1 MALLLASNNP
11 GKLREVRALFADV
24 EVVAPAALGLDL
36 DVEESGQTFA
46 ANAQLKARAY
56 AAASGQIALADDSGL
71 EVDALGG
78 APGIYSARYGG
89 PDLDDAGRCQLL
101 LAQLAP
107 YPEPAQRQ
115 ARFRCVLCA
124 VSPDGRQCR
133 AEGTCEGLIAP
144 ALAGTNG
151 FWLRSGLFCSR
162 LRQNYGPAR
171 PAGKKTAL
179 VTAPKRW
186 RPCARSS
193 PAPSQ
198 NSASEMWGPF
208 AQYVRPYR
216 SRILLGALCI
226 GLGQA
231 ATARIPMLVGD
242 AVDAVLASETAAE
255 QVETYVFYVLTYA
268 LGVAVCGY
276 AMRMFLGRTANRIE
290 YDIRIAYFAHLL
302 KLPLSYY
309 QQGRTGDLMA
319 RATNDLHSVHLFWI
333 YGVRG
338 IVDTALGLTF
348 TLACMCLL
356 DWKLALL
363 VLVPLPLFSV
373 VMIRIAAVIN
383 TRYKAI
389 QDYFGRISTFIQ
401 ENLSGIRVVK
411 AYTQEPAQNAAFDQL
426 NLAYLEKNRA
436 YIRTRANYRPLS
448 YVIAS
453 LCLGL
458 NLWLGGRAV
467 IDGELSLGAFV
478 AFNAYLTQLIRPIM
492 YIGWVIDRAQ
502 RALVSMQRINEILA
516 VEPEIQ
522 DRALPPANPRPIA
535 GHIAFRKLNFSYGEE
550 QVLHQIDLEIPQG
563 TTLGIIGR
571 VGSGKTTLARLMPR
585 LIQAGPGQLLID
597 GVPIEEWPLATLRDA
612 IGYVP
617 QNPFLFSN
625 TLSANLAY
633 GADSAAEAQ
642 IHSAA
647 EEAQLKKDID
657 QFDEGFD
664 TLIGERGVTLSGG
677 QKQRATLARAL
688 IRRPQILILDD
699 ALSAVDT
706 HTEEAILD
714 HLHALMQ
721 GRTTLI
727 IAHRISTLRH
737 ADRIAV
743 LEDGRIAEL
752 GTHAELVNSGG
763 FYAELYQH
771 QQLSAELETL

>member
-1 MALLLASNNP
+1 
-11 GKLREVRALFADV
+11 
-24 EVVAPAALGLDL
+24 
-36 DVEESGQTFA
+36 
-46 ANAQLKARAY
+46 
-56 AAASGQIALADDSGL
+56 
-71 EVDALGG
+71 
-78 APGIYSARYGG
+78 
-89 PDLDDAGRCQLL
+89 
-101 LAQLAP
+101 
-107 YPEPAQRQ
+107 
-115 ARFRCVLCA
+115 
-124 VSPDGRQCR
+124 
-133 AEGTCEGLIAP
+133 
-144 ALAGTNG
+144 
-151 FWLRSGLFCSR
+151 
-162 LRQNYGPAR
+162 
-171 PAGKKTAL
+171 
-179 VTAPKRW
+179 
-186 RPCARSS
+186 
-193 PAPSQ
+193 
-198 NSASEMWGPF
+198 
-208 AQYVRPYR
+208 
-216 SRILLGALCI
+216 
-226 GLGQA
+226 
-231 ATARIPMLVGD
+231 
-242 AVDAVLASETAAE
+242 
-255 QVETYVFYVLTYA
+255 
-268 LGVAVCGY
+268 
-276 AMRMFLGRTANRIE
+276 
-290 YDIRIAYFAHLL
+290 
-302 KLPLSYY
+302 
-309 QQGRTGDLMA
+309 
-319 RATNDLHSVHLFWI
+319 
-333 YGVRG
+333 
-338 IVDTALGLTF
+338 
-348 TLACMCLL
+348 
-356 DWKLALL
+356 
-363 VLVPLPLFSV
+363 
-373 VMIRIAAVIN
+373 
-383 TRYKAI
+383 
-389 QDYFGRISTFIQ
+389 

-436 YIRTRANYRPLS
+436 YILTRANYRPLS

-522 DRALPPANPRPIA
+522 DRALGLNSGVRRAQPSRRSLPPATPQPIA

-571 VGSGKTTLARLMPR
+571 VGSGKTTLARLVPR

-633 GADSAAEAQ
+633 GADAAEEAQ
-642 IHSAA
+642 IHAVA

-737 ADRIAV
+737 TDRVAV
-743 LEDGRIAEL
+743 LKDGRIAEL
-752 GTHAELVNSGG
+752 GTHADLVNSGG

>member
-1 MALLLASNNP
+1 M
-11 GKLREVRALFADV
+11 F
-24 EVVAPAALGLDL
+24 
-36 DVEESGQTFA
+36 
-46 ANAQLKARAY
+46 
-56 AAASGQIALADDSGL
+56 
-71 EVDALGG
+71 
-78 APGIYSARYGG
+78 
-89 PDLDDAGRCQLL
+89 
-101 LAQLAP
+101 
-107 YPEPAQRQ
+107 
-115 ARFRCVLCA
+115 
-124 VSPDGRQCR
+124 
-133 AEGTCEGLIAP
+133 
-144 ALAGTNG
+144 
-151 FWLRSGLFCSR
+151 
-162 LRQNYGPAR
+162 
-171 PAGKKTAL
+171 
-179 VTAPKRW
+179 
-186 RPCARSS
+186 
-193 PAPSQ
+193 
-198 NSASEMWGPF
+198 GPF
-208 AQYVRPYR
+208 SQYVRPYR
-216 SRILLGALCI
+216 GRILLGALCI

-231 ATARIPMLVGD
+231 ATARIPLLVGD
-242 AVDAVLASETAAE
+242 AVDAVSTPDAASETVA
-255 QVETYVFYVLTYA
+255 TYVFYILAYA
-268 LGVAVCGY
+268 LGVALCGY
-276 AMRMFLGRTANRIE
+276 AMRMFLGRAANRIE
-290 YDIRIAYFAHLL
+290 YNIRTAYFAHLL

-309 QQGRTGDLMA
+309 QQRRTGDLMA
-319 RATNDLHSVHLFWI
+319 RATNDLHSVHIFLV
-333 YGVRG
+333 YGIRG

-363 VLVPLPLFSV
+363 VLIPMPLFSI

-401 ENLSGIRVVK
+401 ENLSGIRVVR

-467 IDGELSLGAFV
+467 IDGELSFGAFV

-492 YIGWVIDRAQ
+492 YTGWVIDRAQ

-522 DRALPPANPRPIA
+522 DHALGLDDPPTRLKSPKSQVAEVSGQNLPPIA
-535 GHIAFRKLNFSYGEE
+535 GHIAFRQLSFSYGEE
-550 QVLHQIDLEIPQG
+550 QVLHQIELEIPQG

-571 VGSGKTTLARLMPR
+571 VGSGKTTLARLVPR
-585 LIQAGPGQLLID
+585 LIQASPGQLRID

-625 TLSANLAY
+625 TLHANLAY
-633 GADSAAEAQ
+633 GADAAEEAQ
-642 IHSAA
+642 IHAAA

-714 HLHALMQ
+714 HLHTIMQ

-727 IAHRISTLRH
+727 IAHRVSTLRH
-737 ADRIAV
+737 ADHIAV
-743 LEDGRIAEL
+743 LEDGRIAEQ
-752 GTHAELVNSGG
+752 GTHDELVRSGG

>member
-1 MALLLASNNP
+1 M
-11 GKLREVRALFADV
+11 F
-24 EVVAPAALGLDL
+24 
-36 DVEESGQTFA
+36 
-46 ANAQLKARAY
+46 
-56 AAASGQIALADDSGL
+56 
-71 EVDALGG
+71 
-78 APGIYSARYGG
+78 
-89 PDLDDAGRCQLL
+89 
-101 LAQLAP
+101 
-107 YPEPAQRQ
+107 
-115 ARFRCVLCA
+115 
-124 VSPDGRQCR
+124 
-133 AEGTCEGLIAP
+133 
-144 ALAGTNG
+144 
-151 FWLRSGLFCSR
+151 
-162 LRQNYGPAR
+162 
-171 PAGKKTAL
+171 
-179 VTAPKRW
+179 
-186 RPCARSS
+186 
-193 PAPSQ
+193 
-198 NSASEMWGPF
+198 GPF
-208 AQYVRPYR
+208 AQYVHPYR
-216 SRILLGALCI
+216 GRILLGALCI

-242 AVDAVLASETAAE
+242 AVDAISVPETASA
-255 QVETYVFYVLTYA
+255 QVETYVFYILAYA

-309 QQGRTGDLMA
+309 QQRRTGDLMA
-319 RATNDLHSVHLFWI
+319 RATNDLHSVHLFWV
-333 YGVRG
+333 YGIRG

-348 TLACMCLL
+348 TLACMCIL
-356 DWKLALL
+356 DWQLALL
-363 VLVPLPLFSV
+363 VLVPLPFFSI

-401 ENLSGIRVVK
+401 ENLSGIRVVR
-411 AYTQEPAQNAAFDQL
+411 AYTQEPAQNAAFDRL

-467 IDGELSLGAFV
+467 IDGDLSLGTFV

-492 YIGWVIDRAQ
+492 YAGWVIDRAQ
-502 RALVSMQRINEILA
+502 HALVSMQRINEILA

-522 DRALPPANPRPIA
+522 DHALPPASSRPIA

-550 QVLHQIDLEIPQG
+550 QVLHQIDLDIPQG

-571 VGSGKTTLARLMPR
+571 VGSGKTTLARLVPR
-585 LIQAGPGQLLID
+585 LVQAEPGQLLID

-625 TLSANLAY
+625 TLHANLAY
-633 GADSAAEAQ
+633 GVDSAAQAQ
-642 IHSAA
+642 IHAVA

-714 HLHALMQ
+714 HLRSLMQ

-737 ADRIAV
+737 ADHIAV
-743 LEDGRIAEL
+743 LEDGRIAEQ
-752 GTHAELVNSGG
+752 GTHDELIGRGG
-763 FYAELYQH
+763 FYAELYQR

>member
-1 MALLLASNNP
+1 M
-11 GKLREVRALFADV
+11 F
-24 EVVAPAALGLDL
+24 
-36 DVEESGQTFA
+36 
-46 ANAQLKARAY
+46 
-56 AAASGQIALADDSGL
+56 
-71 EVDALGG
+71 
-78 APGIYSARYGG
+78 
-89 PDLDDAGRCQLL
+89 
-101 LAQLAP
+101 
-107 YPEPAQRQ
+107 
-115 ARFRCVLCA
+115 
-124 VSPDGRQCR
+124 
-133 AEGTCEGLIAP
+133 
-144 ALAGTNG
+144 
-151 FWLRSGLFCSR
+151 
-162 LRQNYGPAR
+162 
-171 PAGKKTAL
+171 
-179 VTAPKRW
+179 
-186 RPCARSS
+186 
-193 PAPSQ
+193 
-198 NSASEMWGPF
+198 GPF
-208 AQYVRPYR
+208 SQYVRPYR
-216 SRILLGALCI
+216 GRILLGALCI

-231 ATARIPMLVGD
+231 ATARIPLLVGD
-242 AVDAVLASETAAE
+242 AVDAVSTPDAASE
-255 QVETYVFYVLTYA
+255 QVATYVFYILAYA
-268 LGVAVCGY
+268 LGVALCGY
-276 AMRMFLGRTANRIE
+276 AMRMLLGRAANRIE
-290 YDIRIAYFAHLL
+290 YNIRTAYFAHLL

-309 QQGRTGDLMA
+309 QQRRTGDLMA
-319 RATNDLHSVHLFWI
+319 RATNDLHSVHIFLV
-333 YGVRG
+333 YGIRG

-363 VLVPLPLFSV
+363 VLIPMPLFSI

-401 ENLSGIRVVK
+401 ENLSGIRVVR

-467 IDGELSLGAFV
+467 IDGELSFGAFV

-492 YIGWVIDRAQ
+492 YTGWVIDRAQ

-522 DRALPPANPRPIA
+522 DHALGLDDPPTRLKSPKSQVAEVSGQNLPPIA
-535 GHIAFRKLNFSYGEE
+535 GHIAFRQLSFSYGEE
-550 QVLHQIDLEIPQG
+550 QVLHQIELEIPQG

-571 VGSGKTTLARLMPR
+571 VGSGKTTLARLVPR
-585 LIQAGPGQLLID
+585 LIQASPGQLLID

-625 TLSANLAY
+625 TLSANLGY
-633 GADSAAEAQ
+633 GVDAAAEAQ
-642 IHSAA
+642 IHAAA

-714 HLHALMQ
+714 HLHTIMQ

-727 IAHRISTLRH
+727 IAHRVSTLRH
-737 ADRIAV
+737 ADHIAV

-752 GTHAELVNSGG
+752 GTHDDLVNSGG
-763 FYAELYQH
+763 FYAELHQH

>member
-1 MALLLASNNP
+1 
-11 GKLREVRALFADV
+11 
-24 EVVAPAALGLDL
+24 
-36 DVEESGQTFA
+36 
-46 ANAQLKARAY
+46 
-56 AAASGQIALADDSGL
+56 
-71 EVDALGG
+71 
-78 APGIYSARYGG
+78 
-89 PDLDDAGRCQLL
+89 
-101 LAQLAP
+101 
-107 YPEPAQRQ
+107 
-115 ARFRCVLCA
+115 
-124 VSPDGRQCR
+124 
-133 AEGTCEGLIAP
+133 
-144 ALAGTNG
+144 
-151 FWLRSGLFCSR
+151 
-162 LRQNYGPAR
+162 
-171 PAGKKTAL
+171 
-179 VTAPKRW
+179 
-186 RPCARSS
+186 
-193 PAPSQ
+193 
-198 NSASEMWGPF
+198 MWGPF

-216 SRILLGALCI
+216 GRILLGALCI

-231 ATARIPMLVGD
+231 ATARIPLLVGD
-242 AVDAVLASETAAE
+242 AVDAVTMPDTASGK
-255 QVETYVFYVLTYA
+255 VETYVFYILAYA

-276 AMRMFLGRTANRIE
+276 AMRMFLGRAANRIE

-309 QQGRTGDLMA
+309 QQRRTGDLMA
-319 RATNDLHSVHLFWI
+319 RATNDLHSVHIFWV
-333 YGVRG
+333 YGIRG

-363 VLVPLPLFSV
+363 VLVPMPLFSV

-401 ENLSGIRVVK
+401 ENLSGIRVVR
-411 AYTQEPAQNAAFDQL
+411 AYTQEPAQNAAFDRL
-426 NLAYLEKNRA
+426 NWAYLEKNRA

-467 IDGELSLGAFV
+467 IDGELSFGAFV

-492 YIGWVIDRAQ
+492 YAGWVIDRAQ

-522 DRALPPANPRPIA
+522 DHALPPANSRPIA
-535 GHIAFRKLNFSYGEE
+535 GHIAFRKLSFSYGGEP
-550 QVLHQIDLEIPQG
+550 VLHQIDLEIPQG

-571 VGSGKTTLARLMPR
+571 VGSGKTTLARLVPR
-585 LIQAGPGQLLID
+585 LIQAEPGQLLID
-597 GVPIEEWPLATLRDA
+597 GVPIEEWPLTTLRDA

-625 TLSANLAY
+625 TLNANLAY
-633 GADSAAEAQ
+633 GVDSAAQTQ
-642 IHSAA
+642 IHAVA

-657 QFDEGFD
+657 QFAEGFD

-714 HLHALMQ
+714 HLHSLMQ

-737 ADRIAV
+737 ADHIAV
-743 LEDGRIAEL
+743 FEDGRIAEQ
-752 GTHAELVNSGG
+752 GTHDELVSSGG
-763 FYAELYQH
+763 FYAELYQR

>member
-1 MALLLASNNP
+1 M
-11 GKLREVRALFADV
+11 F
-24 EVVAPAALGLDL
+24 
-36 DVEESGQTFA
+36 
-46 ANAQLKARAY
+46 
-56 AAASGQIALADDSGL
+56 
-71 EVDALGG
+71 
-78 APGIYSARYGG
+78 
-89 PDLDDAGRCQLL
+89 
-101 LAQLAP
+101 
-107 YPEPAQRQ
+107 
-115 ARFRCVLCA
+115 
-124 VSPDGRQCR
+124 
-133 AEGTCEGLIAP
+133 
-144 ALAGTNG
+144 
-151 FWLRSGLFCSR
+151 
-162 LRQNYGPAR
+162 
-171 PAGKKTAL
+171 
-179 VTAPKRW
+179 
-186 RPCARSS
+186 
-193 PAPSQ
+193 
-198 NSASEMWGPF
+198 GPF
-208 AQYVRPYR
+208 SQYVRPYR
-216 SRILLGALCI
+216 GHILLGALCI
-226 GLGQA
+226 ALGQA
-231 ATARIPMLVGD
+231 ATARIPLLVGD
-242 AVDAVLASETAAE
+242 AVDVVSAPDAASE
-255 QVETYVFYVLTYA
+255 QVATYVFYILAYA

-276 AMRMFLGRTANRIE
+276 AMRIFLGRAANRIE
-290 YDIRIAYFAHLL
+290 YDIRIAYFSHLL

-309 QQGRTGDLMA
+309 QQRRTGDLMA
-319 RATNDLHSVHLFWI
+319 RATNDLHSVHLFWV
-333 YGVRG
+333 YGIRG

-363 VLVPLPLFSV
+363 VLIPMPLFSI

-411 AYTQEPAQNAAFDQL
+411 AYTQESAQNAAFDQL

-522 DRALPPANPRPIA
+522 DHALGLDDPPTRLKSPKSQVAKLPAQNLPPIA
-535 GHIAFRKLNFSYGEE
+535 GHIAFRQLSFSYGEE
-550 QVLHQIDLEIPQG
+550 QVLHQIELEIPQG

-571 VGSGKTTLARLMPR
+571 VGSGKTTLARLVPR
-585 LIQAGPGQLLID
+585 LIQASPGQLLID

-625 TLSANLAY
+625 TLHANLAY
-633 GADSAAEAQ
+633 GADAAEEAQ
-642 IHSAA
+642 IHAAA

-737 ADRIAV
+737 ADHIAV
-743 LEDGRIAEL
+743 LDDGRIAEQ
-752 GTHAELVNSGG
+752 GTHDELVRSGG

>member
-1 MALLLASNNP
+1 
-11 GKLREVRALFADV
+11 
-24 EVVAPAALGLDL
+24 
-36 DVEESGQTFA
+36 
-46 ANAQLKARAY
+46 
-56 AAASGQIALADDSGL
+56 
-71 EVDALGG
+71 
-78 APGIYSARYGG
+78 
-89 PDLDDAGRCQLL
+89 
-101 LAQLAP
+101 
-107 YPEPAQRQ
+107 
-115 ARFRCVLCA
+115 
-124 VSPDGRQCR
+124 
-133 AEGTCEGLIAP
+133 
-144 ALAGTNG
+144 
-151 FWLRSGLFCSR
+151 
-162 LRQNYGPAR
+162 
-171 PAGKKTAL
+171 
-179 VTAPKRW
+179 
-186 RPCARSS
+186 
-193 PAPSQ
+193 
-198 NSASEMWGPF
+198 MWGPF

-216 SRILLGALCI
+216 GCILVGALCI

-231 ATARIPMLVGD
+231 ATARIPLLVGD
-242 AVDAVLASETAAE
+242 AVDAVSAPETASE
-255 QVETYVFYVLTYA
+255 QVETYVFYILAYA

-276 AMRMFLGRTANRIE
+276 AMRMFLGRAANRIE
-290 YDIRIAYFAHLL
+290 YDIRTAYFAHLL
-302 KLPLSYY
+302 KLPLSYH
-309 QQGRTGDLMA
+309 QQRRTGDLMA
-319 RATNDLHSVHLFWI
+319 RATNDLHSVHIFCI
-333 YGVRG
+333 YGIRG

-363 VLVPLPLFSV
+363 VLVPMPLFSI

-401 ENLSGIRVVK
+401 ENLSGIRVVR

-426 NLAYLEKNRA
+426 NRAYLEKNRA

-467 IDGELSLGAFV
+467 IDGELSFGAFV

-522 DRALPPANPRPIA
+522 DHALRRAQPSRRSRPPANPRPIA
-535 GHIAFRKLNFSYGEE
+535 GHIAFRQLSFSYGEE

-571 VGSGKTTLARLMPR
+571 VGSGKTTLARLVPR

-633 GADSAAEAQ
+633 GADSAEEAQ
-642 IHSAA
+642 IHAVA

-743 LEDGRIAEL
+743 LKDGRIAEL
-752 GTHAELVNSGG
+752 GTHAELVNSRG
-763 FYAELYQH
+763 FYAELYQR
-771 QQLSAELETL
+771 QQLRAELETL

>member
-1 MALLLASNNP
+1 M
-11 GKLREVRALFADV
+11 F
-24 EVVAPAALGLDL
+24 
-36 DVEESGQTFA
+36 
-46 ANAQLKARAY
+46 
-56 AAASGQIALADDSGL
+56 
-71 EVDALGG
+71 
-78 APGIYSARYGG
+78 
-89 PDLDDAGRCQLL
+89 
-101 LAQLAP
+101 
-107 YPEPAQRQ
+107 
-115 ARFRCVLCA
+115 
-124 VSPDGRQCR
+124 
-133 AEGTCEGLIAP
+133 
-144 ALAGTNG
+144 
-151 FWLRSGLFCSR
+151 
-162 LRQNYGPAR
+162 
-171 PAGKKTAL
+171 
-179 VTAPKRW
+179 
-186 RPCARSS
+186 
-193 PAPSQ
+193 
-198 NSASEMWGPF
+198 GPF
-208 AQYVRPYR
+208 SQYVRPYR
-216 SRILLGALCI
+216 GRILLGALCI

-231 ATARIPMLVGD
+231 ATARIPLLVGD
-242 AVDAVLASETAAE
+242 AVDAVSTPDAASETVA
-255 QVETYVFYVLTYA
+255 TYVFYILAYA
-268 LGVAVCGY
+268 LGVALCGY
-276 AMRMFLGRTANRIE
+276 AMRMFLGRAANRIE
-290 YDIRIAYFAHLL
+290 YNIRTAYFAHLL

-309 QQGRTGDLMA
+309 QQRRTGDLMA
-319 RATNDLHSVHLFWI
+319 RATNDLHSVHIFLV
-333 YGVRG
+333 YGIRG

-363 VLVPLPLFSV
+363 VLIPMPLFSI

-401 ENLSGIRVVK
+401 ENLSGIRVVR
-411 AYTQEPAQNAAFDQL
+411 AYTQEPAQNAAFDRL

-467 IDGELSLGAFV
+467 IDGELSFGAFV

-492 YIGWVIDRAQ
+492 YTGWVIDRAQ

-522 DRALPPANPRPIA
+522 DHALRLSGSADLTAEAAPNSQVAELPSQNLPPIA
-535 GHIAFRKLNFSYGEE
+535 GHIAFRQLNFSYGVE
-550 QVLHQIDLEIPQG
+550 QVLHQIDLDIPPG

-571 VGSGKTTLARLMPR
+571 VGSGKTTLARLVPR
-585 LIQAGPGQLLID
+585 LIQASPGQLLID

-625 TLSANLAY
+625 TLHANLAY
-633 GADSAAEAQ
+633 GADAAEEAQ
-642 IHSAA
+642 IHAAA

-737 ADRIAV
+737 ADHIAV
-743 LEDGRIAEL
+743 LDDGRIAEQ
-752 GTHAELVNSGG
+752 GTHDELVRSGG

>member
-1 MALLLASNNP
+1 
-11 GKLREVRALFADV
+11 
-24 EVVAPAALGLDL
+24 
-36 DVEESGQTFA
+36 
-46 ANAQLKARAY
+46 
-56 AAASGQIALADDSGL
+56 
-71 EVDALGG
+71 
-78 APGIYSARYGG
+78 
-89 PDLDDAGRCQLL
+89 
-101 LAQLAP
+101 
-107 YPEPAQRQ
+107 
-115 ARFRCVLCA
+115 
-124 VSPDGRQCR
+124 
-133 AEGTCEGLIAP
+133 
-144 ALAGTNG
+144 
-151 FWLRSGLFCSR
+151 
-162 LRQNYGPAR
+162 
-171 PAGKKTAL
+171 
-179 VTAPKRW
+179 
-186 RPCARSS
+186 
-193 PAPSQ
+193 
-198 NSASEMWGPF
+198 MWGPF

-216 SRILLGALCI
+216 DRILLGALCI

-231 ATARIPMLVGD
+231 ATARIPLLVGD
-242 AVDAVLASETAAE
+242 TVDAVSTPDTASGE
-255 QVETYVFYVLTYA
+255 VETYVFYILAYA
-268 LGVAVCGY
+268 LGVALCGY
-276 AMRMFLGRTANRIE
+276 AMRMLLGRTANRIE

-309 QQGRTGDLMA
+309 QQRRTGDLMA
-319 RATNDLHSVHLFWI
+319 RATNDLHSVHIFWV
-333 YGVRG
+333 YGIRG

-436 YIRTRANYRPLS
+436 YILTRANYRPLS

-522 DRALPPANPRPIA
+522 DRALGLSDSTELAEVSGRSLPPATPQPIA

-571 VGSGKTTLARLMPR
+571 VGSGKTTLARLVPR

-633 GADSAAEAQ
+633 GADSAAAAQ
-642 IHSAA
+642 IHAAA

-688 IRRPQILILDD
+688 ICRPQILILDD

-714 HLHALMQ
+714 QLHALMQ

-752 GTHAELVNSGG
+752 GTHADLVNSGG
-763 FYAELYQH
+763 FYSELYQH

>member
-1 MALLLASNNP
+1 M
-11 GKLREVRALFADV
+11 F
-24 EVVAPAALGLDL
+24 
-36 DVEESGQTFA
+36 
-46 ANAQLKARAY
+46 
-56 AAASGQIALADDSGL
+56 
-71 EVDALGG
+71 
-78 APGIYSARYGG
+78 
-89 PDLDDAGRCQLL
+89 
-101 LAQLAP
+101 
-107 YPEPAQRQ
+107 
-115 ARFRCVLCA
+115 
-124 VSPDGRQCR
+124 
-133 AEGTCEGLIAP
+133 
-144 ALAGTNG
+144 
-151 FWLRSGLFCSR
+151 
-162 LRQNYGPAR
+162 
-171 PAGKKTAL
+171 
-179 VTAPKRW
+179 
-186 RPCARSS
+186 
-193 PAPSQ
+193 
-198 NSASEMWGPF
+198 GPF

-216 SRILLGALCI
+216 GPILLGALCI

-231 ATARIPMLVGD
+231 ATARIPLLVGD
-242 AVDAVLASETAAE
+242 AVDAVSAPDAAFA
-255 QVETYVFYVLTYA
+255 QVETYVFYIVAYA
-268 LGVAVCGY
+268 LGVALCGY
-276 AMRMFLGRTANRIE
+276 AMRMFLGRAANRIE
-290 YDIRIAYFAHLL
+290 YDIRTAYFAHLL
-302 KLPLSYY
+302 KLPLSYH
-309 QQGRTGDLMA
+309 QQRRTGDLMA
-319 RATNDLHSVHLFWI
+319 RATNDLHSVHIFWV
-333 YGVRG
+333 YGIRG
-338 IVDTALGLTF
+338 IIDTALGLTF

-363 VLVPLPLFSV
+363 VLIPMPLFSV

-389 QDYFGRISTFIQ
+389 QDYFGQISTFIQ
-401 ENLSGIRVVK
+401 ENLSGIRVVR

-436 YIRTRANYRPLS
+436 YILTRANYRPLS

-458 NLWLGGRAV
+458 NLWLGGQAV
-467 IDGELSLGAFV
+467 INGELSLGTFV

-492 YIGWVIDRAQ
+492 YTGWVIDRAQ

-522 DRALPPANPRPIA
+522 DHALRQHDSTSPKSQLATVSGQSPPPIA
-535 GHIAFRKLNFSYGEE
+535 GHIAFRQLNFSYGDE
-550 QVLHQIDLEIPQG
+550 QVLHQIDLDIPPG

-571 VGSGKTTLARLMPR
+571 VGSGKTTLARLVPR
-585 LIQAGPGQLLID
+585 LIQAEPGQLLID

-625 TLSANLAY
+625 TLYANIAY
-633 GADSAAEAQ
+633 GADAAAEGQ
-642 IHSAA
+642 IHAAA

-714 HLHALMQ
+714 HLHTLMQ

-737 ADRIAV
+737 ADHIAV
-743 LEDGRIAEL
+743 LDDGRIAEQ
-752 GTHAELVNSGG
+752 GTHDELVRSGG

>member
-1 MALLLASNNP
+1 M
-11 GKLREVRALFADV
+11 
-24 EVVAPAALGLDL
+24 
-36 DVEESGQTFA
+36 
-46 ANAQLKARAY
+46 
-56 AAASGQIALADDSGL
+56 
-71 EVDALGG
+71 
-78 APGIYSARYGG
+78 
-89 PDLDDAGRCQLL
+89 
-101 LAQLAP
+101 
-107 YPEPAQRQ
+107 
-115 ARFRCVLCA
+115 
-124 VSPDGRQCR
+124 
-133 AEGTCEGLIAP
+133 
-144 ALAGTNG
+144 
-151 FWLRSGLFCSR
+151 
-162 LRQNYGPAR
+162 
-171 PAGKKTAL
+171 
-179 VTAPKRW
+179 
-186 RPCARSS
+186 
-193 PAPSQ
+193 
-198 NSASEMWGPF
+198 
-208 AQYVRPYR
+208 
-216 SRILLGALCI
+216 
-226 GLGQA
+226 
-231 ATARIPMLVGD
+231 GD
-242 AVDAVLASETAAE
+242 AVDAVSTPDTAFE
-255 QVETYVFYVLTYA
+255 QVETYVFSILAYA
-268 LGVAVCGY
+268 LGVALCGY
-276 AMRMFLGRTANRIE
+276 AMRMFLGRAANRIE
-290 YDIRIAYFAHLL
+290 YDIRTAYFAHLL
-302 KLPLSYY
+302 KLPLSYH
-309 QQGRTGDLMA
+309 QQRRTGDLMA
-319 RATNDLHSVHLFWI
+319 RATNDLHSVHIFWV
-333 YGVRG
+333 YGIRG
-338 IVDTALGLTF
+338 IIDTALGLTF

-363 VLVPLPLFSV
+363 VLIPMPLFSV

-389 QDYFGRISTFIQ
+389 QDYFGQISTFIQ
-401 ENLSGIRVVK
+401 ENLSGIRVVR
-411 AYTQEPAQNAAFDQL
+411 AYTQEPAQNAAFDRL

-436 YIRTRANYRPLS
+436 YILTRANYRPLS

-458 NLWLGGRAV
+458 NLWLGGKAV
-467 IDGELSLGAFV
+467 IDGELSLGTFV

-492 YIGWVIDRAQ
+492 YTGWVIDRAQ

-522 DRALPPANPRPIA
+522 DHALGLRSPKSQATEVPPQSQGTEVSPQSQVAAVSAQSLPPIA
-535 GHIAFRKLNFSYGEE
+535 GHIAFRQLNFSYGDE
-550 QVLHQIDLEIPQG
+550 QVLHQIDLDIPPG

-571 VGSGKTTLARLMPR
+571 VGSGKTTLARLVPR
-585 LIQAGPGQLLID
+585 LIQAEPGQLLID

-633 GADSAAEAQ
+633 GVGSAAEAQ
-642 IHSAA
+642 IHAAA

-714 HLHALMQ
+714 HLHTLMQ

-737 ADRIAV
+737 ADHIAV
-743 LEDGRIAEL
+743 LDDGRIAEQ
-752 GTHAELVNSGG
+752 GTHDELVRSGG

>member
-1 MALLLASNNP
+1 M
-11 GKLREVRALFADV
+11 F
-24 EVVAPAALGLDL
+24 
-36 DVEESGQTFA
+36 
-46 ANAQLKARAY
+46 
-56 AAASGQIALADDSGL
+56 
-71 EVDALGG
+71 
-78 APGIYSARYGG
+78 
-89 PDLDDAGRCQLL
+89 
-101 LAQLAP
+101 
-107 YPEPAQRQ
+107 
-115 ARFRCVLCA
+115 
-124 VSPDGRQCR
+124 
-133 AEGTCEGLIAP
+133 
-144 ALAGTNG
+144 
-151 FWLRSGLFCSR
+151 
-162 LRQNYGPAR
+162 
-171 PAGKKTAL
+171 
-179 VTAPKRW
+179 
-186 RPCARSS
+186 
-193 PAPSQ
+193 
-198 NSASEMWGPF
+198 GPF

-216 SRILLGALCI
+216 GRILLGALCI

-231 ATARIPMLVGD
+231 ATARIPLLMGD
-242 AVDAVLASETAAE
+242 AVDAVSAPETAAE
-255 QVETYVFYVLTYA
+255 QVETYVFYILAYA

-302 KLPLSYY
+302 RLPLSYY
-309 QQGRTGDLMA
+309 QQRRTGDLMA

-348 TLACMCLL
+348 TLACMCIL
-356 DWKLALL
+356 DWQLALL

-401 ENLSGIRVVK
+401 ENLSGIRVVR
-411 AYTQEPAQNAAFDQL
+411 AYTQEPAQNAAFDRL
-426 NLAYLEKNRA
+426 NWAYLEKNRA
-436 YIRTRANYRPLS
+436 YILTRANYRPLS

-467 IDGELSLGAFV
+467 IDGELSFGAFV

-522 DRALPPANPRPIA
+522 DHALPPPPANPRPIA
-535 GHIAFRKLNFSYGEE
+535 GHLAFRKLSFSYGGE
-550 QVLHQIDLEIPQG
+550 QVLHQIDLDIPQG

-571 VGSGKTTLARLMPR
+571 VGSGKTTLARLVPR
-585 LIQAGPGQLLID
+585 LIQAEPGQLLID

-625 TLSANLAY
+625 TLTANLAY
-633 GADSAAEAQ
+633 GVDTAEEAQ
-642 IHSAA
+642 IHAVA

-657 QFDEGFD
+657 QFDAGFD

-699 ALSAVDT
+699 ALAAVDT

-714 HLHALMQ
+714 HLRSLMQ

-737 ADRIAV
+737 ADHIAV
-743 LEDGRIAEL
+743 LEDGRIAEQ
-752 GTHAELVNSGG
+752 GTHAELINSGG
-763 FYAELYQH
+763 FYAELYQR

>member
-1 MALLLASNNP
+1 
-11 GKLREVRALFADV
+11 
-24 EVVAPAALGLDL
+24 
-36 DVEESGQTFA
+36 
-46 ANAQLKARAY
+46 
-56 AAASGQIALADDSGL
+56 
-71 EVDALGG
+71 
-78 APGIYSARYGG
+78 
-89 PDLDDAGRCQLL
+89 
-101 LAQLAP
+101 
-107 YPEPAQRQ
+107 
-115 ARFRCVLCA
+115 
-124 VSPDGRQCR
+124 
-133 AEGTCEGLIAP
+133 
-144 ALAGTNG
+144 
-151 FWLRSGLFCSR
+151 
-162 LRQNYGPAR
+162 
-171 PAGKKTAL
+171 
-179 VTAPKRW
+179 
-186 RPCARSS
+186 
-193 PAPSQ
+193 
-198 NSASEMWGPF
+198 MWGPF

-216 SRILLGALCI
+216 GRILLGALCI

-231 ATARIPMLVGD
+231 ATARIPLLVGD
-242 AVDAVLASETAAE
+242 AVDAVLTPETASGE
-255 QVETYVFYVLTYA
+255 VETYVFYILAYA

-276 AMRMFLGRTANRIE
+276 AMRMFLGRAANRIE

-309 QQGRTGDLMA
+309 QQRRTGDLMA
-319 RATNDLHSVHLFWI
+319 RATNDLHSVHIFWV
-333 YGVRG
+333 YGIRG

-363 VLVPLPLFSV
+363 VLVPMPLFSV

-401 ENLSGIRVVK
+401 ENLSGIRVVR
-411 AYTQEPAQNAAFDQL
+411 AYTQEPAQNAAFDRL
-426 NLAYLEKNRA
+426 NWAYLEKNRA
-436 YIRTRANYRPLS
+436 YILTRANYRPLS

-467 IDGELSLGAFV
+467 IDGELSFGAFV

-522 DRALPPANPRPIA
+522 DHALRLSSGRSLPPANPRPIA
-535 GHIAFRKLNFSYGEE
+535 GHVAFRKLSFSYGGE
-550 QVLHQIDLEIPQG
+550 QVLHQIDLDIPQG

-571 VGSGKTTLARLMPR
+571 VGSGKTTLARLVPR

-597 GVPIEEWPLATLRDA
+597 GVPIEEWPLTTLRDA

-625 TLSANLAY
+625 TLNANLAY
-633 GADSAAEAQ
+633 GVDSVAQAQ
-642 IHSAA
+642 IHAVA

-714 HLHALMQ
+714 HLRSLMQ

-737 ADRIAV
+737 ADHIAV
-743 LEDGRIAEL
+743 LEDGRIAEQ
-752 GTHAELVNSGG
+752 GTHDELINSGG
-763 FYAELYQH
+763 FYAELYQR